1 MDPRLQP
8 GLLGTGASLLAD
20 LTLLAYLLLIVPGM
34 LAGFIFARRKHFEPH
49 HKLVMTAVTLFN
61 WVLIAFLMAVS
72 YRDGVAPEVPQGLG
86 RLPILVPSV
95 HLVLGATAQLLATY
109 LVLRMWLENRLPRW
123 LLLRRFKNL
132 MRLTLALWLATATF
146 GALTYTVWYLLPEG
160 VAVAAPDPQSTST
173 PTVSGSE
180 IQPPAVTEEV
190 VPDDAPEG
198 TPLPPAT
205 TEEPVPPA

>member
-1 MDPRLQP
+1 
-8 GLLGTGASLLAD
+8 
-20 LTLLAYLLLIVPGM
+20 M
-34 LAGFIFARRKHFEPH
+34 LVGFIFARRKHFEP
-49 HKLVMTAVTLFN
+49 KLVMTAVTLLN

-72 YRDGVAPEVPQGLG
+72 YRDGVAPEIPQGLG

-123 LLLRRFKNL
+123 LLLRRFKNV

-146 GALTYTVWYLLPEG
+146 GALTYTVWYLLPDG
-160 VAVAAPDPQSTST
+160 VAAAAPVQITST
-173 PTVSGSE
+173 PTVSSPE
-180 IQPPAVTEEV
+180 AQPPAVTEEV
-190 VPDDAPEG
+190 VPADAGDG

-205 TEEPVPPA
+205 TEEPEPPA

>member
-34 LAGFIFARRKHFEPH
+34 LAGFIFARRGRYVPH
-49 HKLVMTAVTLFN
+49 HKLMMTAVTLFN
-61 WVLIAFLMAVS
+61 WVLIVFLMAVS

-95 HLVLGATAQLLATY
+95 HLVLGAAAQLLATY

-123 LLLRRFKNL
+123 LLLRRFKHV
-132 MRLTLALWLATATF
+132 MRLTLALWLVTAAF
-146 GALTYTVWYLLPEG
+146 GTLTYTVWYLLPED
-160 VAVAAPDPQSTST
+160 VAEAAPAPESTVTPDSNIQSPVVTEEAAPDD
-173 PTVSGSE
+173 
-180 IQPPAVTEEV
+180 PPAAPVVTEE
-190 VPDDAPEG
+190 PAP
-198 TPLPPAT
+198 PVT
-205 TEEPVPPA
+205 TEEPGP

>member
-1 MDPRLQP
+1 
-8 GLLGTGASLLAD
+8 
-20 LTLLAYLLLIVPGM
+20 
-34 LAGFIFARRKHFEPH
+34 
-49 HKLVMTAVTLFN
+49 MTAVTLFN

-72 YRDGVAPEVPQGLG
+72 YRDGVAPEIPQGLG

-160 VAVAAPDPQSTST
+160 VAVAAPDPQSTSA

-180 IQPPAVTEEV
+180 VQPPAVTEEV
-190 VPDDAPEG
+190 VPDDAPDG